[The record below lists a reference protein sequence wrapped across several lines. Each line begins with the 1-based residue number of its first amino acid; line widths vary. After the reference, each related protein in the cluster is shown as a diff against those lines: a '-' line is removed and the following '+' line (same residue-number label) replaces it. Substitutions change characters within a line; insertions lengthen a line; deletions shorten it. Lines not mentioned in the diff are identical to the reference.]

1 MPLSEL
7 RDQRSKD
14 RVRQAAYRQRKQQ
27 ERGEKQKEESVKVKV
42 Y

>member
-7 RDQRSKD
+7 RDQCSKD
-14 RVRQAAYRQRKQQ
+14 RVRQAAYCQRKQQ
-27 ERGEKQKEESVKVKV
+27 ERGEKQKEEPVKVKV